1 MKTMRFLVAI
11 GLAFLIGCAGS
22 TALRSGKVYYEKNE
36 DYPKAEE
43 MLRKAVAEEPDNW
56 EAYLYLALALA
67 QQDKFDEAREAFQ
80 TSKELVP
87 EEKKRMVTDNQR
99 SFFVTNYNKG
109 ITANSTRNYK
119 EAVHYF
125 ERAVAIDPD
134 DAKGHINLG
143 VAYSMI
149 DEDEKS
155 LQAFKD
161 AVEADPTAIEA
172 WRNLGISYQGIRE
185 YALARDAFEKVVE
198 LAPDDA
204 DALFSLGDMYFNSKE
219 YEKALENY
227 TRAAE
232 IKTDDAALHYQVGAS
247 NFSLERYAD
256 AALAFQKAAAM
267 SGDED
272 GDLYKDAMFN
282 LGVSYIKVEEY
293 DAAIAT
299 LERVLQIE
307 ETVELH
313 EMLGAAYGKKGM
325 KDKAIAEFER
335 AKELS
340 EK

>member
-11 GLAFLIGCAGS
+11 GLAFVIGCGGS

-56 EAYLYLALALA
+56 EAHLYLALALA
-67 QQDKFDEAREAFQ
+67 QQDKFDEAREAFA

-87 EEKKRMVTDNQR
+87 EEKKEMVTNNQR

-119 EAVHYF
+119 EAVHFF
-125 ERAVAIDPD
+125 ERAVAVDPD
-134 DAKGHINLG
+134 DAKGHVNLG

-149 DEDEKS
+149 GDGEKS
-155 LQAFKD
+155 LQAFKN
-161 AVEADPTAIEA
+161 AVEADPASVEA
-172 WRNLGISYQGIRE
+172 WRNLGISYQGMSE
-185 YALARDAFEKVVE
+185 YLLARDAFGKVVE
-198 LAPDDA
+198 LEPDDA
-204 DALFSLGDMYFNSKE
+204 DALFSLGDMYFNE
-219 YEKALENY
+219 REFEKALENY

-232 IKTDDAALHYQVGAS
+232 IKTEDAALHYQIGAS
-247 NFSLERYAD
+247 NFSLERFAD

-267 SGDED
+267 SGEQDR
-272 GDLYKDAMFN
+272 DLYKDAMFN

-293 DAAIAT
+293 DAAIST
-299 LERVLQIE
+299 LERAMQIE

-335 AKELS
+335 AKEMS
-340 EK
+340 GE